1 MRPEAFVFPHPTD
14 SVVRDSMFRALRI
27 VILTFVLINVAL
39 GAWLTRAR
47 TTAWE
52 QPLRVVIFPINGDG
66 LDSTG
71 RYIRQLTREHF
82 RPLEDFMRDE
92 AQRYALGQGDP
103 LDVFVAEEVEALP
116 PRVPPDANLLQ
127 VAGWSLQL
135 RWWAWRH
142 ADYDGPAPDV
152 RMFVLFHDPVHV
164 DRLPHSLG
172 LQKGLIGVV
181 YAFAMPT
188 QEGENNVVIA
198 HELLHTLGATDK
210 YDPQTNQPVYPHG
223 FAEPDRDPVYP
234 QAFAEIMAGRI
245 PIDPRHAE
253 MPRGLDE
260 STIGAA
266 TAAEI
271 RWLE

>member
-1 MRPEAFVFPHPTD
+1 
-14 SVVRDSMFRALRI
+14 MFRALRI

-52 QPLRVVIFPINGDG
+52 QPLRVVIFPVNGDG
-66 LDSTG
+66 LDSTSG
-71 RYIRQLTREHF
+71 YIDALTREHF
-82 RPLEDFMRDE
+82 RPIEEFMREE
-92 AQRYALGQGDP
+92 AQRYALGQSDP

-116 PRVPPDANLLQ
+116 PRVPPDANVLQ
-127 VAGWSLQL
+127 VALWSLQL
-135 RWWAWRH
+135 RFWAWRQ
-142 ADYDGPAPDV
+142 ADYDGPDPDV
-152 RMFVLFHDPVHV
+152 RMFVLFHDPDRV

-181 YAFAMPT
+181 YAFATPA
-188 QEGENNVVIA
+188 QAGENNVVIA
-198 HELLHTLGATDK
+198 HELLHTLGASDK
-210 YDPQTNQPVYPHG
+210 YDPQTNQPVHPEG

-245 PIDPRHAE
+245 PLDPRHAE
-253 MPRGLDE
+253 MPRGLE
-260 STIGAA
+260 EAVIGTA
-266 TAAEI
+266 TADEI